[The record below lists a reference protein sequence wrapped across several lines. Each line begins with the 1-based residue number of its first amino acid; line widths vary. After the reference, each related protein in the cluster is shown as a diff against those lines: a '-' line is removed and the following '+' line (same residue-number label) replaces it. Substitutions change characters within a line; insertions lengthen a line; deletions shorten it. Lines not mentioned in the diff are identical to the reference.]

1 MNARARQQHRRA
13 LRQLFVG
20 TALAVVGTAAM
31 VAVTLPMNAAGDQGA
46 EAARTGVAPS
56 ATAPA
61 TPHASPSGA
70 GTATESADTTVRTTG
85 AGVGADPLTDE
96 EIARARQAALAGDR
110 TLRTTSEDVRGRD
123 GTPQFLTVDLG
134 ETAEHGA
141 RRAEVLFY
149 DYRDDRAVKKT
160 VDLGSGRVV
169 RTQSAIGVQPPPSHQ
184 ESREA
189 LKVLLAS
196 PLGDGLR
203 QDFEAATGMP
213 VGEGDRLAV
222 QGLVYER
229 RGTAGPADCD
239 GAHRCVRLFT
249 QIKDGPWIDT
259 RQFVV
264 DLSAREAHRLP

>member
-1 MNARARQQHRRA
+1 MNARAREQHRKA

-31 VAVTLPMNAAGDQGA
+31 VAVTLPMSAAGGQGA

-56 ATAPA
+56 ATAPS
-61 TPHASPSGA
+61 TPHASPSGT
-70 GTATESADTTVRTTG
+70 GTPTESADTTARTTG
-85 AGVGADPLTDE
+85 SGVGADPLTDE
-96 EIARARQAALAGDR
+96 EIARARQAALADDR

-123 GTPQFLTVDLG
+123 GTPQFLTADLG
-134 ETAEHGA
+134 ERADHGA
-141 RRAEVLFY
+141 RRAEVFFY
-149 DYRDDRAVKKT
+149 DYREERAVKKT
-160 VDLGSGRVV
+160 VDLGTGRVV
-169 RTQSAIGVQPPPSHQ
+169 RTQSATGVQPPPSIQ

-189 LKVLLAS
+189 LRVLLAS

-203 QDFEAATGMP
+203 QDFEAATGQP
-213 VGEGDRLAV
+213 VGGGDRLAV

-249 QIKDGPWIDT
+249 QVKGGPWIDT

-264 DLSAREAHRLP
+264 DLSARTAHRLP